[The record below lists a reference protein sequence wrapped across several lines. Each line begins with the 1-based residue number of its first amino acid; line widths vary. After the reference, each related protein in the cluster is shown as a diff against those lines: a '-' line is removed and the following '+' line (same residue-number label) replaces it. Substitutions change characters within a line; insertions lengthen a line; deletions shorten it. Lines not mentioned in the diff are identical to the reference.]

1 MRYNS
6 LAQHPHH
13 FRAFTGVTVE
23 EFDGLCA
30 AIRDDWQEEHR
41 TELLRKNP
49 EHKRKRKMGAGHPF
63 ALPEIENQLL
73 LALVWAKL
81 YSSHLL
87 LEYLFGVD
95 ESTVG
100 RTIKRIAPLLKGR
113 FLLASSFQDQFRGR
127 RKIRTLDELREV
139 IPDLDEIL
147 ADVTEQP
154 ILKPHDGRKRRPR
167 HSGKRRDF
175 TVKTQ
180 IAVNKRGLLAHVSET
195 FGGRMHDYKIFK
207 RSGLPEHVPRDAKLY
222 ADLGYE
228 GIPKDYPHLRAVLPK
243 KRKIGEVSL
252 CRKDKIFNKKQR
264 RVRIKVENT
273 IAQLKKY
280 QVLSQRYRHNLRNYN
295 TVFQFVANVVNFRM
309 LQRQYA

>member
-6 LAQHPHH
+6 LAQRPHH

-30 AIRDDWQEEHR
+30 AIREDWRKSHEQ
-41 TELLRKNP
+41 ELLLKNP
-49 EHKRKRKMGAGHPF
+49 KRQRKPGAGHPF
-63 ALPEIENQLL
+63 ALPTFEDQLL
-73 LALVWAKL
+73 LPLVWAKL
-81 YSSHLL
+81 YSTCLL

-100 RTIKRIAPLLKGR
+100 RTIKRITPLLEGR
-113 FLLASSFQDQFRGR
+113 FALSSFKD
-127 RKIRTLDELREV
+127 RKKLRTLDDLRAI

-180 IAVNKRGLLAHVSET
+180 IATNARGLLIHISRTV
-195 FGGRMHDYKIFK
+195 GGRMHDYKLFK
-207 RSGLPEHVPRDAKLY
+207 RSGLPEHIPKDAMLY

-228 GIPKDYPHLRAVLPK
+228 GICGDYPALRSILPV
-243 KRKIGEVSL
+243 KRQIGAASL
-252 CRKDKIFNKKQR
+252 SRSGKIFNKKQR
-264 RVRIKVENT
+264 RVRIKVENA
-273 IAQLKKY
+273 IAQL
-280 QVLSQRYRHNLRNYN
+280 NLRNYN